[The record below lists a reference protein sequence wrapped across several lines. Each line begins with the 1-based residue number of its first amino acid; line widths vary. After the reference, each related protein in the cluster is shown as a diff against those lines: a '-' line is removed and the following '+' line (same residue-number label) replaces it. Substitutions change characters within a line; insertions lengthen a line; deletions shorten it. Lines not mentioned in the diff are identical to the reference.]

1 MQRSLLDAVARNV
14 RLVTVQKGS
23 TVMREG
29 GSGDHM
35 FIIATGT
42 CIVIKADSALFI
54 YSLAQQLHFGA
65 SCTVLA
71 PYCQGA
77 TQCAPQYSAQQ
88 CAEKG
93 RKRAL
98 RSLTV
103 GQSFGELAL
112 QEAGGKRAATVTAS
126 EDCDLLALDGFEY
139 RTVLAQH
146 HRQELDR
153 RVRTIYSI
161 YIPFK
166 Q

>member
-77 TQCAPQYSAQQ
+77 TQCAPSGTVQCTAVCRKGAEEGTQVSYSGP
-88 CAEKG
+88 E
-93 RKRAL
+93 L
-98 RSLTV
+98 R
-103 GQSFGELAL
+103 
-112 QEAGGKRAATVTAS
+112 
-126 EDCDLLALDGFEY
+126 
-139 RTVLAQH
+139 
-146 HRQELDR
+146 
-153 RVRTIYSI
+153 
-161 YIPFK
+161 
-166 Q
+166 